1 MDMPQDRETMG
12 RSFTLAVTLFAITL
26 ALLFVLQ
33 SALFAVSSVQLVG
46 ARHLTEEEIL
56 SIAGIS
62 VGDSLFNVDVRRA
75 RERLLAHPRI
85 EQATVRRRLP
95 ATIHVEVVERVPV
108 AIMPHPEGFA
118 ALDAQG
124 RVLMLSEELRLPYP
138 LLTGFDLPEGSGPE
152 PGTELRSPELN
163 RALTV
168 ASALPPSLLATVGE
182 VAATAQGV
190 TLKTRDGIDV
200 LIGDTSQLEEK
211 LQTLSDILRS
221 LADGRESV
229 RQIDVRIP
237 RTPVLR

>member
-1 MDMPQDRETMG
+1 MPQDRETMG

-62 VGDSLFNVDVRRA
+62 MGDSLFNVDVRRA

-118 ALDAQG
+118 ALGAQEGLDAVGGAQAA
-124 RVLMLSEELRLPYP
+124 VP
-138 LLTGFDLPEGSGPE
+138 LLTSLICPRAAANPV
-152 PGTELRSPELN
+152 RSSVRPAQRGADRGVACR
-163 RALTV
+163 RACY
-168 ASALPPSLLATVGE
+168 ATVGGGGYCP
-182 VAATAQGV
+182 AS
-190 TLKTRDGIDV
+190 R
-200 LIGDTSQLEEK
+200 
-211 LQTLSDILRS
+211 
-221 LADGRESV
+221 
-229 RQIDVRIP
+229 
-237 RTPVLR
+237 